1 MFRKSWNGPSL
12 GELQAQPPSVGSEPT
27 PSQPQAKRISSIG
40 FWLIGYVLLRALI
53 AGLIAVHSGQNAG
66 HTQADMDR
74 DLARWKTA
82 NTTYQRSADCGSLKG
97 EACREHWRKEVV
109 PNLKTAEAAW
119 STFKDQIHYEFAHTS
134 VPNACKVA
142 YSDFQTAMDG
152 YYPLEDQ
159 LVSAVSNNNLTGLDD
174 LIAREK
180 FANAEVA
187 RLAKIDGTEC
197 KNF

>member
-1 MFRKSWNGPSL
+1 
-12 GELQAQPPSVGSEPT
+12 
-27 PSQPQAKRISSIG
+27 
-40 FWLIGYVLLRALI
+40 
-53 AGLIAVHSGQNAG
+53 
-66 HTQADMDR
+66 
-74 DLARWKTA
+74 
-82 NTTYQRSADCGSLKG
+82 
-97 EACREHWRKEVV
+97 
-109 PNLKTAEAAW
+109 
-119 STFKDQIHYEFAHTS
+119 
-134 VPNACKVA
+134 
-142 YSDFQTAMDG
+142 MDG

>member
-74 DLARWKTA
+74 DLARWKTPTPPISGA
-82 NTTYQRSADCGSLKG
+82 
-97 EACREHWRKEVV
+97 
-109 PNLKTAEAAW
+109 
-119 STFKDQIHYEFAHTS
+119 
-134 VPNACKVA
+134 
-142 YSDFQTAMDG
+142 QTAG
-152 YYPLEDQ
+152 RSRERR
-159 LVSAVSNNNLTGLDD
+159 AVSTG
-174 LIAREK
+174 
-180 FANAEVA
+180 
-187 RLAKIDGTEC
+187 AKKLCRI
-197 KNF
+197 